1 MTLLVF
7 VLTVAGV
14 IGSLRICGFV
24 LDLLFGWSF
33 LTSKI
38 CWFNLYLVVLE
49 SLIDCGFI
57 VEMKR
62 TTWYDNLRSKQIFIQ
77 NENMKQITEE
87 KREKNIVS
95 DGKNSIFR
103 KVKSF
108 RRV

>member
-1 MTLLVF
+1 M
-7 VLTVAGV
+7 
-14 IGSLRICGFV
+14 
-24 LDLLFGWSF
+24 
-33 LTSKI
+33 KI

-62 TTWYDNLRSKQIFIQ
+62 TTWYDNLRSKQIFMQ

-95 DGKNSIFR
+95 DGKNSISG
-103 KVKSF
+103 K
-108 RRV
+108 

>member
-14 IGSLRICGFV
+14 IGSLRIRGLV
-24 LDLLFGWSF
+24 LDLLFLVVIF
-33 LTSKI
+33 DTKI

-77 NENMKQITEE
+77 NENMKQLTN
-87 KREKNIVS
+87 KT
-95 DGKNSIFR
+95 DYGGKA
-103 KVKSF
+103 
-108 RRV
+108 

>member
-1 MTLLVF
+1 M
-7 VLTVAGV
+7 
-14 IGSLRICGFV
+14 
-24 LDLLFGWSF
+24 
-33 LTSKI
+33 KI

-62 TTWYDNLRSKQIFIQ
+62 TTWYDNLRSKQIFTQ

-95 DGKNSIFR
+95 DGKNSISG
-103 KVKSF
+103 K
-108 RRV
+108 

>member
-1 MTLLVF
+1 MV
-7 VLTVAGV
+7 V
-14 IGSLRICGFV
+14 IF
-24 LDLLFGWSF
+24 D
-33 LTSKI
+33 TKI
-38 CWFNLYLVVLE
+38 CWFNLHLVVLE

-95 DGKNSIFR
+95 DGKNSISG
-103 KVKSF
+103 K
-108 RRV
+108 